1 MSAYGMILGRLHG
14 EPVTRQTRTGGQFT
28 AFKLRVAN
36 GNTVEWWSVTTFSE
50 TAREELDGL
59 GEGDAISAVG
69 ALGVETYE
77 KNGETRIALRL
88 TADRILALKP
98 KPKTKTAKAK
108 VDKPPRAAP
117 SAPEPRPGRDIAS
130 KSWAAPARAEVETP
144 RGSAP
149 VGFDD
154 AVPFFPEWR

>member
-1 MSAYGMILGRLHG
+1 MSAYAMIAGKLHG
-14 EPVTRQTRTGGQFT
+14 EPVTRQTRTGGQFI

-36 GNTVEWWSVTTFSE
+36 GNTVEWWSITAFSQ

-98 KPKTKTAKAK
+98 KPKTAKTEDGQDQSRQAASSTT
-108 VDKPPRAAP
+108 VCPRTAP
-117 SAPEPRPGRDIAS
+117 R
-130 KSWAAPARAEVETP
+130 T
-144 RGSAP
+144 
-149 VGFDD
+149 
-154 AVPFFPEWR
+154 

>member
-1 MSAYGMILGRLHG
+1 MSAYAMITGKLHG
-14 EPVTRQTRTGGQFT
+14 EPVTRQTRNGGQFV

-88 TADRILALKP
+88 TADRILTLKP
-98 KPKTKTAKAK
+98 KPKTAKAK
-108 VDKPPRAAP
+108 ADKPPRAS
-117 SAPEPRPGRDIAS
+117 SASAAEPRPGRDIAS
-130 KSWAAPARAEVETP
+130 KSWAAPASAEVETP

-149 VGFDD
+149 VMDD
-154 AVPFFPEWR
+154 GIPFFS

>member
-1 MSAYGMILGRLHG
+1 MSAYAMIAGKLHG
-14 EPVTRQTRTGGQFT
+14 EPVTRQTRTGGQFS

-98 KPKTKTAKAK
+98 KPKTAKAK

-117 SAPEPRPGRDIAS
+117 SAPEPRLGRDIAS
-130 KSWAAPARAEVETP
+130 KSWAAPE
-144 RGSAP
+144 P
-149 VGFDD
+149 VAAGGVPFDD
-154 AVPFFPEWR
+154 SIPFSHEWR